1 MEYITNPI
9 LSGFNPD
16 PSILRVGNDYYIAT
30 STFEWFPGVQIHH
43 SRDLVHWKLIT
54 RPLNRISQLDMRGN
68 PCSGGIWAPCLSYD
82 NGIFYLIYTDVK
94 YFDGTF
100 SDCYNY
106 LVTAAAIE
114 GEWSDPVELNGS
126 GFDPSLYH
134 DDDGRK
140 WLVNM
145 LWDFRKGK
153 NRFGGILLQEYSAT
167 EKRLTGPVYKI
178 YKGTELGM
186 TEAPHLYKRNG
197 YYYLLTAEGGTYQGH
212 AVTIARSR
220 SITGPFETDPENP
233 VLTSRYDCNLPLQR
247 AGHGSLV
254 ETAGGEWYLA
264 HLCGRPLLSRGRCVL
279 GRETALQKMTWTDDG
294 WIRLEAGGN
303 KPLLSVPAP
312 DLPEHVWPAEP
323 ARDDFDSGVF
333 NIHFQTLRQ
342 PLGEAILSLTERP
355 GYLRLKG
362 RESLHSSHAQS
373 LVARRQQSFV
383 YTATTCVEFEP
394 DTFQQMAG
402 LVCLYNSLNYYYLCV
417 THDEAVG
424 KCLSLLVRDNR
435 QLDSGLEKLL
445 PLKGVDR
452 CYLRVKVSYDQLQF
466 FYSFDGTVWI
476 PVGGVYDAS
485 KLSDEYLEYIKAE
498 GFTGAFVGLCC
509 QDLSGRR
516 RAADFDFFEYWEE

>member
-1 MEYITNPI
+1 MEYITNPV
-9 LSGFNPD
+9 LAGFSPD

-43 SRDLVHWKLIT
+43 SRDLVHWKLIA

-106 LVTAAAIE
+106 LVTAATIE

-140 WLVNM
+140 WLANI

-153 NRFGGILLQEYSAT
+153 NRFGGILLQEYSPT
-167 EKRLTGPVYKI
+167 KKRLTGPVYKI

-303 KPLLSVPAP
+303 KPFLSVPAP

-323 ARDDFDSGVF
+323 ARDDFDSGVL

-342 PLGEAILSLTERP
+342 PLGEDILSLTDRP

-402 LVCLYNSLNYYYLCV
+402 LVCLYNSSNYYYLCV
-417 THDEAVG
+417 THDEAAG
-424 KCLSLLVRDNR
+424 KCLSLLVRDN
-435 QLDSGLEKLL
+435 QQFDSGLEKPL
-445 PLKGVDR
+445 PLKEGDR

-466 FYSFDGTVWI
+466 FYSLDGTAWI

-516 RAADFDFFEYWEE
+516 QAADFDFFEYCEK